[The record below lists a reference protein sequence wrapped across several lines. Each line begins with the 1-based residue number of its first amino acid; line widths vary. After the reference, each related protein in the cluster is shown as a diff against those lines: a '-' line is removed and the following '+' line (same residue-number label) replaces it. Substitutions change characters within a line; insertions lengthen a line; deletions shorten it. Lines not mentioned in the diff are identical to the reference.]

1 MQNLDKKEWEFSA
14 GEKYA
19 IRWLE
24 EHGFDVVLEKR
35 YISKDIFRVSR
46 DGLTDKFQLPLG
58 DHRIDYR
65 GVMDQFDK
73 HWALLCAITERETNE
88 PSLQMQH

>member
-1 MQNLDKKEWEFSA
+1 MQNLDSKEWEFSP

-35 YISKDIFRVSR
+35 YISKDIFRVSK
-46 DGLTDKFQLPLG
+46 DGLSDKFHLPLG
-58 DHRIDYR
+58 NSKIDYC
-65 GVMDQFDK
+65 GVMDQFEK
-73 HWALLCAITERETNE
+73 HWELLCALTERERNE
-88 PSLQMQH
+88 PMLQM